1 MGIHLTELKNPV
13 DVQGQMNRST
23 TRTALLLICLMS
35 LCHSVNASQCR
46 HVDRLVVVDSNQ
58 SIWETSREPV
68 WELSV
73 DFTASVRASDCH
85 DEASLNGSV
94 GFHPMI
100 GGESTALLLIDRE
113 KPIYPRFYNL
123 FVDFIQSSPD
133 PRPPRA

>member
-1 MGIHLTELKNPV
+1 
-13 DVQGQMNRST
+13 MNRST
-23 TRTALLLICLMS
+23 TRTALLMICMMG
-35 LCHSVNASQCR
+35 LCHSVKASQCR

-68 WELSV
+68 WELSSES
-73 DFTASVRASDCH
+73 TASVRASDCH

-100 GGESTALLLIDRE
+100 GGKSTPMFKLDRE

-123 FVDFIQSSPD
+123 FVDFIRYSPD
-133 PRPPRA
+133 PRPPRD